1 METELNRRP
10 LETRS
15 RRWAIGLAS
24 ALVRVGVSPNT
35 ISVVSI
41 VFAAA
46 GAALLVRWPSG
57 LVLLGVAA
65 CVQLRLVCNML
76 DGMVAIEGG
85 RRTPTGGLYN
95 ELPDRI
101 ADSALIVA
109 LGFACGVEW
118 LGWAGALAAAL
129 TAYIRALGGSF
140 GLAQDFRGPM
150 AKPHRMF
157 VLTLACLGAAWC
169 EPELARKVLLG
180 AAWVITIGSLLTC
193 FTRTWALSRALHAR
207 GEA

>member
-1 METELNRRP
+1 METNLNRRP
-10 LETRS
+10 LESRS
-15 RRWAIGLAS
+15 KRWAVALAS
-24 ALVRVGVSPNT
+24 ACVRARLSPNG
-35 ISVVSI
+35 ISVVST
-41 VFAAA
+41 VFAGA
-46 GAALLVRWPSG
+46 GAALLVRRPSG
-57 LVLLGVAA
+57 LPLLAVAA
-65 CVQLRLVCNML
+65 CVQLRLLCNML

-109 LGFACGVEW
+109 LGYACGVEW

-140 GLAQDFRGPM
+140 GLAQDFRGPL

-180 AAWVITIGSLLTC
+180 TAWVIAGGSVLTC

-207 GEA
+207 GDA